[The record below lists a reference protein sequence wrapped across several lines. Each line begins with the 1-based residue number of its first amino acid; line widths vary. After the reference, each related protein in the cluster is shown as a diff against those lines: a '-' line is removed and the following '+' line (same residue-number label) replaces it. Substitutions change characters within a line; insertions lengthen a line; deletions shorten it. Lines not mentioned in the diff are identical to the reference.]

1 LGLETR
7 LLLRQFLASGDCE
20 KDPSTGGFFN
30 RMEAQVIVEIATDLF
45 KKHSVEQSDIA
56 VVSTYAVQVKSVTS

>member
-1 LGLETR
+1 
-7 LLLRQFLASGDCE
+7 
-20 KDPSTGGFFN
+20 
-30 RMEAQVIVEIATDLF
+30 MEAQVIVEIATDLF